1 MLKCSEHFMT
11 TWDGTRL
18 FYRAW
23 QPPIPSRKALVLF
36 HRGHEHSGRFE
47 DVVNALALDDM
58 SVFAW
63 DARGHGLSPGE
74 RGYADSFA
82 CLVKDAEAFVR
93 HISAAHDIPLE
104 NMVLLAHS
112 VGAVIAA
119 AWVHDYAPPI
129 RGQILV
135 SPAFRVKLYVPLA
148 IPMLRLWRRL
158 RVRPFI
164 RSYVTG
170 RLLTHDPEQIARYDT
185 DGLISRAIAVNI
197 LLDLHDTATRVMED
211 AGAIHVP
218 TLLLAA
224 GSDWVVKLRPQ
235 RRFFVRLSSSVK
247 KMHVFPGFY
256 HDLLHEK
263 DRERPVAK
271 ARQFI
276 LDAFLRPPARP
287 LPGKGGDGFNQ
298 AEYARLAEPL
308 PLLSPRRLY
317 FGCLKLLLKTVGR
330 LSEGIRLGWRSGF
343 DSGQSLDY
351 VYANTP
357 RGITPLGRLLDRIY
371 LNSVGWR
378 AIRQRKAN
386 LEKVLGATILNVL
399 AEGKPV
405 RLVDIAAGPGRYVLE
420 TLKTLSPLP
429 IAALLRDRDPA
440 NLEIGGRLAREL
452 EVANVTYERG
462 DAFDPASLAAI
473 APPPTI
479 AVVSG
484 LYELFPDNDLIA
496 RSLGGLSAALASGG
510 YLIYTNQPVH
520 PQVELVARV
529 LVNRDGRPW
538 VMRRRP
544 QAEMDE
550 LVRAA
555 GFEKIHMEIDERG
568 IFSVSV
574 ARKRVEGPIVLGR
587 AA

>member
-23 QPPIPSRKALVLF
+23 QPPTPSRRALILF

-47 DVVNALALDDM
+47 DVVDALGLDDL

-63 DARGHGLSPGE
+63 DARGHGRSPGE
-74 RGYADSFA
+74 RGYAENFV
-82 CLVKDAEAFVR
+82 CLVRDAEAFVR
-93 HISAAHDIPLE
+93 FVAETHGIPLE
-104 NMVLLAHS
+104 NMVVLAHS
-112 VGAVIAA
+112 VGAVVAA
-119 AWVHDYAPPI
+119 AWVHDYAPPV
-129 RGQILV
+129 RAQILV

-148 IPMLRLWRRL
+148 IPLLRLWRRL
-158 RVRPFI
+158 RSRPFV
-164 RSYVTG
+164 RSYVSG
-170 RLLTHDPEQIARYDT
+170 RLLTHDPEQIARYDG

-197 LLDLHDTATRVMED
+197 LLDLHDTATRLVED

-224 GSDWVVKLRPQ
+224 GADWVVKLPPQ

-247 KMHVFPGFY
+247 KMHVFPDFY

-263 DRERPVAK
+263 ARDRALAK
-271 ARQFI
+271 AREFI
-276 LDAFLRPPARP
+276 VDAFLRPPARP
-287 LPGKGGDGFNQ
+287 GLKQGGDGGNQ
-298 AEYARLAEPL
+298 AEYERLAEPL
-308 PLLSPRRLY
+308 PPLSPRGLY
-317 FGCLKLLLKTVGR
+317 FGGLKLLLKTVGR
-330 LSEGIRLGWRSGF
+330 LSEGIRLGWRWGF

-351 VYANTP
+351 IYENRP

-378 AIRQRKAN
+378 AIRHRKAN
-386 LEKVLGATILNVL
+386 LERLLRATIERLH
-399 AEGKPV
+399 AEGKPI
-405 RLVDIAAGPGRYVLE
+405 RLLDIASGPGRYVLE
-420 TLKTLSPLP
+420 TLKTVSHLP
-429 IAALLRDRDPA
+429 VSALLRDRDPV
-440 NLEIGGRLAREL
+440 NLEKGRRLAREL
-452 EVANVTYERG
+452 NVPDVAYARG

-473 APPPTI
+473 APPPTLAI
-479 AVVSG
+479 VSG

-496 RSLGGLSAALASGG
+496 ASLRGLSAAMSGGG

-520 PQVELVARV
+520 PQVELIARV

-555 GFEKIHMEIDERG
+555 GFEKTHTEVDAHG
-568 IFSVSV
+568 IFTVSV
-574 ARKRVEGPIVLGR
+574 ARKRVEVVVVGH

>member
-1 MLKCSEHFMT
+1 MLKATEDFMT
-11 TWDGTRL
+11 TWDGSRL

-23 QPPIPSRKALVLF
+23 QPPVPPRKALILL

-47 DVVNALALDDM
+47 DVVNTLALDDL
-58 SVFAW
+58 SAFAW
-63 DARGHGLSPGE
+63 DARGHGRSPGE
-74 RGYADSFA
+74 RGYAENIG
-82 CLVKDAEAFVR
+82 CLVKDADAFVR
-93 HISAAHDIPLE
+93 FVSETHGIPLE
-104 NMVLLAHS
+104 NMVILAHS

-119 AWVHDYAPPI
+119 TWVHDYAPPI
-129 RGQILV
+129 RAQILV
-135 SPAFRVKLYVPLA
+135 TPAFRVKLYVPFA
-148 IPMLRLWRRL
+148 IPLLRLWRRV
-158 RVRPFI
+158 RSRPFV
-164 RSYVTG
+164 RSYVRG
-170 RLLTHDPEQIARYDT
+170 RLLTHDPEQIARYDG
-185 DGLISRAIAVNI
+185 DDLISRAIAVNV
-197 LLDLHDTATRVMED
+197 LLDLHDTATRVVED
-211 AGAIHVP
+211 AGAIRVP

-224 GSDWVVKLRPQ
+224 GSDRVVKLPPQ
-235 RRFFVRLSSSVK
+235 RSFFVRLSSPVK
-247 KMHVFPGFY
+247 HMHVFQGFY

-263 DRERPVAK
+263 DRDRVLAK
-271 ARQFI
+271 ARDFI
-276 LDAFLRPPARP
+276 RDALLRPPARP
-287 LPGKGGDGFNQ
+287 APAKGGGESNR
-298 AEYARLAEPL
+298 AEYERLTEPL
-308 PLLSPRRLY
+308 PPLSPRGVY
-317 FGCLKLLLKTVGR
+317 FGGLRFLLKTVGR

-371 LNSVGWR
+371 LDSVGWR
-378 AIRQRKAN
+378 AIRRRKAN
-386 LEKVLGATILNVL
+386 LEKALRSTIEKVH
-399 AEGKPV
+399 AEGKPLRV
-405 RLVDIAAGPGRYVLE
+405 VDIAAGPGRYVLE
-420 TLKTLSPLP
+420 TLKALSPLP

-440 NLEIGGRLAREL
+440 NLEMGQRLARQL
-452 EVANVTYERG
+452 EVANVTYDRG

-484 LYELFPDNDLIA
+484 LYELFPDNDLIVT
-496 RSLGGLSAALASGG
+496 SLRGLSAAIADRG
-510 YLIYTNQPVH
+510 YLIYTNQPAH
-520 PQVELVARV
+520 PQVELIARV

-555 GFEKIHMEIDERG
+555 GFEKVHTEIDEFG

-574 ARKRVEGPIVLGR
+574 ARKRGEGPIALGR

>member
-1 MLKCSEHFMT
+1 MLKPTEHFMT
-11 TWDGTRL
+11 TWDGSRL

-47 DVVNALALDDM
+47 DVVNALALDNV

-74 RGYADSFA
+74 RGYANSFA
-82 CLVKDAEAFVR
+82 DLVKDAEAFVQ
-93 HISAAHDIPLE
+93 HISAAHDIPVE
-104 NMVLLAHS
+104 NMVVLAHS
-112 VGAVIAA
+112 VGAVISA

-158 RVRPFI
+158 RARPFV

-170 RLLTHDPEQIARYDT
+170 KLLTHDPEQSARYDG
-185 DGLISRAIAVNI
+185 DGLISRPIAVNI
-197 LLDLHDTATRVMED
+197 LLDLHDTATRVTEN
-211 AGAIHVP
+211 AGAVHVP

-224 GSDWVVKLRPQ
+224 GSDWVVKLPPQ
-235 RRFFVRLSSSVK
+235 RRFFIRLSSPVK
-247 KMHVFPGFY
+247 KMHVFPGLY

-263 DRERPVAK
+263 DRDRPLAK

-276 LDAFLRPPARP
+276 LDAFLRAPTRP
-287 LPGKGGDGFNQ
+287 RLTKNGEGYNH
-298 AEYARLAEPL
+298 AEYERLAEPL

-317 FGCLKLLLKTVGR
+317 FGCIRLLLKTVGR

-351 VYANTP
+351 VYANVP
-357 RGITPLGRLLDRIY
+357 RGITPLGRLLDQIY

-386 LEKVLGATILNVL
+386 LEKVLSATILAVL
-399 AEGKPV
+399 VEGKSV

-440 NLEIGGRLAREL
+440 NLEMGRRLARAL
-452 EVANVTYERG
+452 NVANVTYERG

-484 LYELFPDNDLIA
+484 LYELFPNNDLIV
-496 RSLGGLSAALASGG
+496 RSLAGLSAAIPDGG
-510 YLIYTNQPVH
+510 YLIYTNQPAH
-520 PQVELVARV
+520 PQVELIARV

-544 QAEMDE
+544 QAEMDQ

-555 GFEKIHMEIDERG
+555 GFEKIHMEMDERG
-568 IFSVSV
+568 IFSVSIAQKKAAAIPAV
-574 ARKRVEGPIVLGR
+574 GR

>member
-1 MLKCSEHFMT
+1 MLKPTEHFMT
-11 TWDGTRL
+11 TWDGSRL

-23 QPPIPSRKALVLF
+23 QPPIPSHKALVLF
-36 HRGHEHSGRFE
+36 HRGHEHSGRLE
-47 DVVNALALDDM
+47 DVVNALALDDVF
-58 SVFAW
+58 VFAW

-74 RGYADSFA
+74 RGYANSFA
-82 CLVKDAEAFVR
+82 DLVKDAEAFVQ
-93 HISAAHDIPLE
+93 HISTAHDIPVE
-104 NMVLLAHS
+104 NMVVLAHS

-158 RVRPFI
+158 RARPFV

-170 RLLTHDPEQIARYDT
+170 KWLTHDPEQIARYDG
-185 DGLISRAIAVNI
+185 DGLISHAIAVNV
-197 LLDLHDTATRVMED
+197 LLDLRDTATRVMED

-224 GSDWVVKLRPQ
+224 GSDRVVKLPPQ
-235 RRFFVRLSSSVK
+235 RRFFVRLSSPVK
-247 KMHVFPGFY
+247 KMQVFPELY
-256 HDLLHEK
+256 HDLLHEN
-263 DRERPVAK
+263 DRDRPLAE

-276 LDAFLRPPARP
+276 LDAFLHPPTRPRLTKA
-287 LPGKGGDGFNQ
+287 GEGYNH

-308 PLLSPRRLY
+308 PRLSPRRLY
-317 FGCLKLLLKTVGR
+317 FGCLRLLLKTVGR
-330 LSEGIRLGWRSGF
+330 LSGGIRLGWQSGF

-399 AEGKPV
+399 AEGMPA

-440 NLEIGGRLAREL
+440 NLEMGRRLAREL

-496 RSLGGLSAALASGG
+496 RSLGGLSAALADGG
-510 YLIYTNQPVH
+510 FLIYTNQPVH
-520 PQVELVARV
+520 PQVELIARV

-544 QAEMDE
+544 QVEMDE

-555 GFEKIHMEIDERG
+555 GFEKIRAEIDEFG
-568 IFSVSV
+568 IFSVSL
-574 ARKRVEGPIVLGR
+574 ARKRVGGPIVLGR

>member
-1 MLKCSEHFMT
+1 MLKPTEHFMT
-11 TWDGTRL
+11 TWDGSRL

-47 DVVNALALDDM
+47 DVVNALALDNV

-74 RGYADSFA
+74 RGYANSFA
-82 CLVKDAEAFVR
+82 DLVKDAEAFVQ
-93 HISAAHDIPLE
+93 HISAAHDIPVE
-104 NMVLLAHS
+104 NMVVLAHS
-112 VGAVIAA
+112 VGAVISA
-119 AWVHDYAPPI
+119 AWVYDYAPPI

-158 RVRPFI
+158 RARPFV

-170 RLLTHDPEQIARYDT
+170 KLLTHDPEQIARYDG

-197 LLDLHDTATRVMED
+197 LLDLHDTATRVTEN

-224 GSDWVVKLRPQ
+224 GSDWVVKLPPQ
-235 RRFFVRLSSSVK
+235 RRFFIRLSSPVK
-247 KMHVFPGFY
+247 NMHVFPGLY

-263 DRERPVAK
+263 DRDRPLAK

-276 LDAFLRPPARP
+276 LDAFLRAPTRP
-287 LPGKGGDGFNQ
+287 RLTKDGEGYNH
-298 AEYARLAEPL
+298 AEYERLAEPL

-317 FGCLKLLLKTVGR
+317 FGCIRLLLKTVGR

-357 RGITPLGRLLDRIY
+357 RGISPLGRLLDRIY

-378 AIRQRKAN
+378 AIRRRKAN
-386 LEKVLGATILNVL
+386 LEKVLSATILAVL
-399 AEGKPV
+399 VEGKSV

-440 NLEIGGRLAREL
+440 NLEMGRRLAREL
-452 EVANVTYERG
+452 EVTNVTYERG

-484 LYELFPDNDLIA
+484 LYELFSDNDLIV
-496 RSLGGLSAALASGG
+496 RSLAGLSAAIPDGG
-510 YLIYTNQPVH
+510 YLIYTNQPAH
-520 PQVELVARV
+520 PQVELIARV

-544 QAEMDE
+544 QAEMDQ

-555 GFEKIHMEIDERG
+555 GFEKIHMEMDERG
-568 IFSVSV
+568 IFSVSIAQKKAAIPAV
-574 ARKRVEGPIVLGR
+574 GR

>member
-1 MLKCSEHFMT
+1 MASPRDAHGAGRYHRWLPGNCHPANRRDRHRTGGRKQKLKPPEHFMT

-18 FYRAW
+18 FYRAG
-23 QPPIPSRKALVLF
+23 QPPIPSPKALVLF

-298 AEYARLAEPL
+298 AEYARLAQPPPPPSPPPPPL
-308 PLLSPRRLY
+308 PRPHPPPAAGGLD
-317 FGCLKLLLKTVGR
+317 
-330 LSEGIRLGWRSGF
+330 LSEQRWLAGDPPAEGQPREGPGRDYPERARGREAREARGHRRRSRPLRPGDAEDPLPSPHRRPPARSRSGK
-343 DSGQSLDY
+343 SGD
-351 VYANTP
+351 
-357 RGITPLGRLLDRIY
+357 RG
-371 LNSVGWR
+371 
-378 AIRQRKAN
+378 
-386 LEKVLGATILNVL
+386 
-399 AEGKPV
+399 
-405 RLVDIAAGPGRYVLE
+405 AAGPG
-420 TLKTLSPLP
+420 T
-429 IAALLRDRDPA
+429 
-440 NLEIGGRLAREL
+440 GGRQR
-452 EVANVTYERG
+452 
-462 DAFDPASLAAI
+462 
-473 APPPTI
+473 
-479 AVVSG
+479 
-484 LYELFPDNDLIA
+484 DLRA
-496 RSLGGLSAALASGG
+496 WRRVRPCLSRHHRSA
-510 YLIYTNQPVH
+510 TH
-520 PQVELVARV
+520 
-529 LVNRDGRPW
+529 D
-538 VMRRRP
+538 RRR
-544 QAEMDE
+544 
-550 LVRAA
+550 LGSLRALPRQRP
-555 GFEKIHMEIDERG
+555 DRQ
-568 IFSVSV
+568 V
-574 ARKRVEGPIVLGR
+574 ARKI
-587 AA
+587 